1 MTDTNTNLTRV
12 FQIVMIL
19 AGLAFLIQ
27 GMMLAKVIMIPCMLA
42 VVLAI
47 MLIGPSHWLK
57 SKGVPGWLATTLILS
72 VFILVCLFMVALL
85 EKSIQDFTQ
94 NIPEYNE
101 KLEGISGKIVSFTDS
116 KGMHLGNKKLVGLLD
131 PQVAMKFTGSFLS
144 ALSSV
149 AANGFL
155 VILTV
160 IFVLAESGGFA
171 AKVAKIPG
179 DTQKRLRTM
188 NVFTSS
194 VQEYLLIKTMMSLLT
209 GALVTTS
216 LVVLGVDYPVLW
228 GVLAFG
234 FNFVPTIGS
243 IIAAIPAVLLA
254 LVQLS
259 PMGAA
264 MAAICYLVIN
274 IVVGNFIEPRYM
286 GKKLGLSTLVVFLS
300 LIFWGWVLGPV
311 GMLLSVILT
320 MKVKIALDSNDETAW
335 LGMLLGPNFDE
346 TDFADTDCAKG

>member
-19 AGLAFLIQ
+19 AGLVVLIQ
-27 GMMLAKVIMIPCMLA
+27 GMMFAKTILIPCMLA
-42 VVLAI
+42 VVVAI
-47 MLIGPSHWLK
+47 MLIGPSQWLRG
-57 SKGVPGWLATTLILS
+57 KGVPGWLATTLILS
-72 VFILVCLFMVALL
+72 VFILVCLFMVVLV
-85 EKSIQDFTQ
+85 EESIHDFTR

-101 KLEGISGKIVSFTDS
+101 KLKSIAEKVVSFTGS
-116 KGMHLGNKKLVGLLD
+116 KGMHLENKKLADMLD
-131 PQVAMKFTGSFLS
+131 PQSALKFTGSFLS
-144 ALSSV
+144 GLSAV

-160 IFVLAESGGFA
+160 MFILAESGGFA
-171 AKVAKIPG
+171 GKVARIPG
-179 DTQKRLRTM
+179 DTGKRLAKITA
-188 NVFTSS
+188 FTSS
-194 VQEYLLIKTMMSLLT
+194 VQQYLLIKTMVSLLT
-209 GALVTTS
+209 GTLVAIS

-234 FNFVPTIGS
+234 FNFVPNIGS

-254 LVQLS
+254 LVQLG
-259 PMGAA
+259 PLGATL
-264 MAAICYLVIN
+264 AATCYLAIN
-274 IVVGNFIEPRYM
+274 IVVGNFIEPRFM

-320 MKVKIALDSNDETAW
+320 MKVKIALDSNADTAW
-335 LGMLLGPNFDE
+335 LGMLLGPNLDE
-346 TDFADTDCAKG
+346 TDLADT

>member
-1 MTDTNTNLTRV
+1 MTDTNINLTRV

-19 AGLAFLIQ
+19 AGLVVLIQ

-72 VFILVCLFMVALL
+72 VFILGCLFMVVLL
-85 EKSIQDFTQ
+85 EKSIQGFTQ

-101 KLEGISGKIVSFTDS
+101 KLEGIAGKIVSFTES
-116 KGMHLGNKKLVGLLD
+116 KGMHLGNKKLGGLLD
-131 PQVAMKFTGSFLS
+131 PQAAMKFTGSFLS
-144 ALSSV
+144 ELSSV

-160 IFVLAESGGFA
+160 MFILAESAGFA
-171 AKVAKIPG
+171 AKVARIPG
-179 DTQKRLRTM
+179 DAQKRLRTM
-188 NVFTSS
+188 NAFTSS
-194 VQEYLLIKTMMSLLT
+194 VQQYLLIKTMMSLLT
-209 GALVTTS
+209 GALVATS

-259 PMGAA
+259 PLGVV
-264 MAAICYLVIN
+264 MAVICYLVIN

-300 LIFWGWVLGPV
+300 LIFWGWVLGPA

-346 TDFADTDCAKG
+346 TGLADTDCVKG